1 MQTRDED
8 SVLGDQDPV
17 FALQV
22 GPVACWCLCEPLGKT
37 DEPKQ
42 FDEFAPLPDAAARNE
57 TVDRVPSASNTF
69 QPQQVPGGGGGWS
82 ASASSSSPPGGNGAY
97 GAGRSNAPGGAAAR
111 SNGGQNE
118 VRGGDTDPDGI
129 SPHSSSRKQAM
140 QAAQEKQRKRLEA
153 EQAKPI
159 RCANGCGVMLNPKET
174 GISPDDP
181 IQEHYKKTGL
191 WGSIGGAFGD
201 KKTMYC
207 HHLTISNE
215 LAVRAAREAG
225 QTFSSS
231 KEVWAFLGKR
241 PCQGRFAYDRGTG
254 WLKCG
259 GLERAG
265 HDRTCNPETCLFI
278 ANGLP
283 CPVSEE
289 MLKAS

>member
-22 GPVACWCLCEPLGKT
+22 GPVACWCLCEPLGRT
-37 DEPKQ
+37 EEPKR
-42 FDEFAPLPDAAARNE
+42 FDDFAPLPDAAKTSE
-57 TVDRVPSASNTF
+57 
-69 QPQQVPGGGGGWS
+69 QVAAGRHNPAG
-82 ASASSSSPPGGNGAY
+82 ASASSSSAPAPQRTHDTRMDPSPAY
-97 GAGRSNAPGGAAAR
+97 TAAEATRLQAGRSSDG
-111 SNGGQNE
+111 NGL
-118 VRGGDTDPDGI
+118 
-129 SPHSSSRKQAM
+129 SPHSSSRQQAM
-140 QAAQEKQRKRLEA
+140 QAAHERQQRKRLEA
-153 EQAKPI
+153 EQAKPV
-159 RCANGCGVMLNPKET
+159 RCANGCGVMCNPKEC
-174 GISPDDP
+174 IIDPDDP

-191 WGSIGGAFGD
+191 WGTIGGALGD

-215 LAVRAAREAG
+215 LAVRAAQEAR
-225 QTFSSS
+225 QTFTSS

-241 PCQGRFAYDRGTG
+241 PCHGRFAYDRGTG

-283 CPVSEE
+283 CPVPEE
-289 MLKAS
+289 MLKSS

>member
-22 GPVACWCLCEPLGKT
+22 GPVACWCLCEPIGKR
-37 DEPKQ
+37 EEVKQ
-42 FDEFAPLPDAAARNE
+42 FDDYAPLPDAARARNE
-57 TVDRVPSASNTF
+57 SEASRAF
-69 QPQQVPGGGGGWS
+69 EPPQVPGGGGGVA
-82 ASASSSSPPGGNGAY
+82 ASSSSSPPGGSGA
-97 GAGRSNAPGGAAAR
+97 PQGGHPD
-111 SNGGQNE
+111 SNG
-118 VRGGDTDPDGI
+118 V
-129 SPHSSSRKQAM
+129 SPQSASRKQAM
-140 QAAQEKQRKRLEA
+140 QAAHEKQQRKRLEA
-153 EQAKPI
+153 EQAKPV
-159 RCANGCGVMLNPKET
+159 RCANGCGVMCNPKET

-215 LAVRAAREAG
+215 FAVRAAAEAG

-259 GLERAG
+259 GLEKAG
-265 HDRTCNPETCLFI
+265 HDRTCNAETCLFI

-283 CPVSEE
+283 CPVPEE